1 MNKQIPIL
9 ITLDIH
15 SYPQTEKELP
25 AWIDYTLEVFNSLLI
40 KATFLFP
47 AIFAEQFSRSVL
59 KILKEGH
66 EIGCHGLTHG
76 IDEQYNILPCEKQK
90 SILKEAKE
98 RIESVTSTEV
108 VSFRA
113 PVFKISGN
121 TVRALEENGFKADL
135 SVNSQRLGIFSS
147 EITNIGWLY
156 SPRQPYNPDFN
167 NPFKRGD
174 SSIWEIPQSAFIL
187 PFISNINIAFGG
199 SFMKLFFKILHL
211 ESAIRGNPIVYMVHP
226 EDIFPRDEVFKYK
239 FQWKHLFPSKST
251 GFIFRHALFNNK
263 NNKKIAREIIDL
275 LQIMQEIKNIKFFT
289 VKEMVTKLTRKI
301 INAGN
306 NVAGINDT
314 HNR

>member
-15 SYPQTEKELP
+15 SYPETEKELP
-25 AWIDYTLEVFNSLLI
+25 AWIDNTLEVFNRLSI
-40 KATFLFP
+40 NATFLFP
-47 AIFAEQFSRSVL
+47 AIFAEQFSQYVL
-59 KILKEGH
+59 NILKESH

-76 IDEQYNILPCEKQK
+76 IDEQYNILPYEKQK

-98 RIESVTSTEV
+98 RIEAVTSTEV

-113 PVFKISGN
+113 PVFKINGN

-167 NPFKRGD
+167 NPFRRGA

-226 EDIFPRDEVFKYK
+226 EDIFPRDEIFKYK
-239 FQWKHLFPSKST
+239 FNWKHLLPSKST
-251 GFIFRHALFNNK
+251 GFIFRHIMFHNK
-263 NNKKIAREIIDL
+263 DNKKIARGIVDL
-275 LQIMQEIKNIKFFT
+275 LQIMHENKNMKFFT
-289 VKEMVTKLTRKI
+289 VKETIEELTKKRI
-301 INAGN
+301 DA
-306 NVAGINDT
+306 
-314 HNR
+314 RR